1 MQRSISRR
9 RPYAL
14 ALLLAG
20 SPGTGMLMACAA
32 HAGNEPS
39 TIADILDRTR
49 SAAADLAQTSSGGAE
64 NDVPADPRAG
74 DKDYEQA
81 RLLLKAVEDVLGKTA
96 EKRADIKKLPAE
108 SDFVVPPLWTETR
121 EDREGRVKALLEE
134 LRVSQKLLDQGR
146 VEREENAKAARAA
159 ADEMA
164 VLRRQ
169 LADRD
174 IKVQSLEGSL
184 REATLRVDTTL
195 AQLSERSEELA
206 KVSLQL
212 KDARMELDVS
222 ESGSTVTTSQIS
234 QLQRERDELAALVE
248 QLRPRR
254 QVSRPF
260 A

>member
-1 MQRSISRR
+1 MAFAGLIFIGLLFGVILGGSVVAFIVVRAGGPLKESLFGDDSRK
-9 RPYAL
+9 PAFK
-14 ALLLAG
+14 G
-20 SPGTGMLMACAA
+20 
-32 HAGNEPS
+32 
-39 TIADILDRTR
+39 
-49 SAAADLAQTSSGGAE
+49 AAAAPEATPE
-64 NDVPADPRAG
+64 AD
-74 DKDYEQA
+74 
-81 RLLLKAVEDVLGKTA
+81 T
-96 EKRADIKKLPAE
+96 
-108 SDFVVPPLWTETR
+108 
-121 EDREGRVKALLEE
+121 RVKALLEE